1 MNNKRHLSLA
11 TDDRQIVL
19 IYNSAEKNHREIRA
33 YAEAAQKPVLDIDIQ
48 KTQIGKT
55 VWTEIADLLNCNVE
69 EIIDTNHNSFT
80 SKHGTDVKLE
90 SHDALDMLQKDPDM
104 LTYPIMVW
112 GDYAKIVKLYGNAVE
127 FFNRD
132 TSGVRIP

>member
-1 MNNKRHLSLA
+1 MSKNHLSLA

-33 YAEAAQKPVLDIDIQ
+33 YGESAQKPLLPLDVNETKIAQ
-48 KTQIGKT
+48 T
-55 VWTEIADLLNCNVE
+55 VWTEIADLLDCKVE
-69 EIIDTNHNSFT
+69 DLIDTEHNKFT
-80 SKHGTDVKLE
+80 SKYGTDHKL
-90 SHDALDMLQKDPDM
+90 DTNGALDMLQKDPEM
-104 LTYPIMVW
+104 LTFPIMIW

-132 TSGVRIP
+132 TAGVRIP